1 MNKKNISLIGFMGT
15 GKTTIGKILA
25 ERIGYK
31 FIDVDEYI
39 VKTEG
44 KPINEIFEKY
54 GEDYFRDLE
63 TKAIKKILKE
73 ENQVISTGGGAVLR
87 EDNRKALLAGSFVVA
102 LKASPRNIYFRL
114 KDCDDR
120 PLLKGAHPERT
131 ISRLLH
137 KRFRYYNQ
145 NHISVATD
153 KLSVE
158 EIIEAIID
166 EINKK

>member
-73 ENQVISTGGGAVLR
+73 ENQVISTGGGAR
-87 EDNRKALLAGSFVVA
+87 GSAVCDMA
-102 LKASPRNIYFRL
+102 FR
-114 KDCDDR
+114 
-120 PLLKGAHPERT
+120 
-131 ISRLLH
+131 
-137 KRFRYYNQ
+137 Q
-145 NHISVATD
+145 NHTAALNASW
-153 KLSVE
+153 
-158 EIIEAIID
+158 
-166 EINKK
+166 